1 MPREDFERNLQF
13 VQDEVVQLSSMVEK
27 SIFSSVDALKI
38 ET

>member
-27 SIFSSVDALKI
+27 SIFSSIDAL
-38 ET
+38 

>member
-27 SIFSSVDALKI
+27 SILAP
-38 ET
+38 